1 MKRIQDVNDWAVW
14 RCHATFR
21 FLYYLQSIMDD
32 TAGAAKAGQWDVA
45 VHTLREAVL
54 LAVSIRRMPDSCD
67 VIPDVTEGFKGHLGS
82 YDIQGDVGLEALS
95 QSVNRAVRAPCKALV
110 EEAMS
115 LLQPYV
121 RETELMLGYGHEIPE
136 LRSAKGTSMLLR
148 LLRETDQFSQSQ
160 GLPSVIPAT
169 WVTKEKP

>member
-1 MKRIQDVNDWAVW
+1 MRRIPDVNDWAVW

-32 TAGAAKAGQWDVA
+32 TTGAAKAGQWDVA

-54 LAVSIRRMPDSCD
+54 LAVSIRKMPDSCD

-82 YDIQGDVGLEALS
+82 YDTQPDADLEALS
-95 QSVNRAVRAPCKALV
+95 QAVNRAARAPGRALF
-110 EEAMS
+110 EEALN

-121 RETELMLGYGHEIPE
+121 RETELMLGYSHEIPE

-148 LLRETDQFSQSQ
+148 LLRETDQFSQSK
-160 GLPSVIPAT
+160 GLPSVVPTAWLT
-169 WVTKEKP
+169 QDKS